1 MKFSYILCLLF
12 IVSAHASGQSK
23 KDSLLSVLHISNDTS
38 RVLIYQ
44 ELARLHSHGST
55 DSALYYTNLALE
67 ESEEVGYESGKIRSY
82 WILGLLY
89 SNQGDFPKSIAYCKK
104 TLPLLKDSLQISSVL
119 NNLGGAYFDMGSWD
133 EGIKYFLQS
142 LRIKERHKASKRQL
156 AAAYQNLGA
165 CYQTIGDLNAA
176 LSYTNDAYTLYSEIN
191 NKLKQGDV
199 MMNIALI
206 YQGQNDMR
214 QAREAFSK
222 TIELQREIQN
232 LKGLSNTYSG
242 VGALMHL
249 QKKYDSALYFLD
261 RSLSLADSVQN
272 YHYTIMSTVN
282 IAGVW
287 YDKGNYQKAIELT
300 KSAIAGLDSM
310 PALKLLRDSYEIQAK
325 AYDKLGMVSQALTS
339 YKHFYHVRDSLLN
352 KEKLQAIHEMK
363 LQYETERQEI
373 VMAQLKAEVQAKNA
387 QAKTSAF
394 MALLCFIGIV
404 ALGYILYLRS
414 KLHKQRMARLE
425 AEKKQKQYELEMK
438 EQELSGLSMNM
449 LVKTNTLKLIKEKI
463 SNGKGSYN
471 AEAIKAIDNN
481 LKFDKEWD
489 VFKLHFEKVHQ
500 GFFERLSKTCPNI
513 TPNEQKLCAYLKMNF
528 STKEVSKIANVSVS
542 AVDKSRQRL
551 RKKLNIDSKEN
562 LVSFIQGI

>member
-1 MKFSYILCLLF
+1 MKLTYILCLLF
-12 IVSAHASGQSK
+12 IVSIPAAGQSQ
-23 KDSLLSVLHISNDTS
+23 KDSLLAALPTSTDTG
-38 RVLIYQ
+38 RVLIYH
-44 ELARLHSHGST
+44 ELARLYSHGST
-55 DSALYYTNLALE
+55 DSALHYTNLALS
-67 ESEEVGYESGKIRSY
+67 ESEKADYEGGRVRSY

-89 SNQGDFPKSIAYCKK
+89 SNQGDFPRSIAYCKK
-104 TLPLLKDSLQISSVL
+104 TLPLLKDSLQIGSVL
-119 NNLGGAYFDMGSWD
+119 NNLGGAYFDMGAWD
-133 EGIKYFLQS
+133 EGIKYFIQS
-142 LRIKERHKASKRQL
+142 LRIKERHGASKRQL

-176 LSYTNDAYTLYSEIN
+176 LRYSHDAYNLYGEID

-206 YQGQNDMR
+206 YQGQNNIL

-222 TIELQREIQN
+222 TITLQQEIDN

-242 VGALMHL
+242 VGVLMHL
-249 QKKYDSALYFLD
+249 QKEYDSALYFLGQ
-261 RSLSLADSVQN
+261 SLNLADSVQN

-287 YDKGNYQKAIELT
+287 YDKGDYQKSIDLT
-300 KSAIAGLDSM
+300 KSAIAGLDSL

-325 AYDKLGMVSQALTS
+325 AYDKLGMVREALTS
-339 YKHFYHVRDSLLN
+339 YKHFYNVRDSLLN
-352 KEKLQAIHEMK
+352 KEKLQDIHEMK
-363 LQYETERQEI
+363 LQYETEKKEI
-373 VMAQLKAEVQAKNA
+373 TMDKLKAEILAKRA
-387 QAKTSAF
+387 QARTSAF
-394 MALLCFIGIV
+394 MALLCFLGIV
-404 ALGYILYLRS
+404 ALVYILYLRS
-414 KLHKQRMARLE
+414 KLHKQRLARLE

-463 SNGKGSYN
+463 SNAKGSYN

-500 GFFERLSKTCPNI
+500 GFFDRLSKTCPNI